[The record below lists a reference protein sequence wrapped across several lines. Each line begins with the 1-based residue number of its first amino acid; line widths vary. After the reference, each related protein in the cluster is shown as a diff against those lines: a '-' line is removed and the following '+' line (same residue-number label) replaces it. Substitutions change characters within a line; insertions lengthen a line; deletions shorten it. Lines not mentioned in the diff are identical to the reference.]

1 MIGVADRIQWAVI
14 DMEDFLRMTNI
25 YLAHVVST
33 AIPVSIKN
41 INYVFFNHEMCDS
54 N

>member
-1 MIGVADRIQWAVI
+1 MGVADRIQWALI
-14 DMEDFLRMTNI
+14 DVEDFLLITNI
-25 YLAHVVST
+25 YLAHVVSV
-33 AIPVSIKN
+33 PVSIRN